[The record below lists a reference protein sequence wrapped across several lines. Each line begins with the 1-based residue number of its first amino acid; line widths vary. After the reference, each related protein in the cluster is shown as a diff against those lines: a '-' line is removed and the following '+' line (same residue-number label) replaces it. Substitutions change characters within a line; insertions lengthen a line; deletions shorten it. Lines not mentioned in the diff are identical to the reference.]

1 MSLKKRCSAAVFFC
15 ALAFAARA
23 AEPTIVGYTEPY
35 KIITVSCAEHGVIS
49 EMRVKEG
56 DLVKAQQVLARLD
69 IAELSAELDIA
80 RAEAKLALTRQQR
93 VTELATA
100 SRVTPEEIEKAH
112 TELIVKDAQ
121 VRRIE
126 AQIESRTMRS
136 PVDGIVTEIKRDP
149 SETVSTTNPHVL
161 TVVQIDKLTA
171 NLFLPPARALALK
184 QGAEA
189 TLQLLDPPERVPA
202 IIEFVSPVTD
212 SASGT
217 VRVKF
222 VIENKTGA
230 HRSGVRCTLAE

>member
-15 ALAFAARA
+15 ALALLARS

-100 SRVTPEEIEKAH
+100 SRVTPEEIEKAR

-149 SETVSTTNPHVL
+149 SETVSTANPHVL

-171 NLFLPPARALALK
+171 NLFLPLPARWL
-184 QGAEA
+184 
-189 TLQLLDPPERVPA
+189 
-202 IIEFVSPVTD
+202 
-212 SASGT
+212 
-217 VRVKF
+217 
-222 VIENKTGA
+222 
-230 HRSGVRCTLAE
+230 